1 MSALPI
7 DLATDLDLS
16 RIRAITLDLD
26 DTLWPVWPTIARA
39 EAQLQSWL
47 QQHAPA
53 AHALAGQP
61 GMDGLTPVPQAIVDG
76 TAQAMRVQTGG
87 LGGAFVWPTMLR
99 QLEKQGAG
107 YRT

>member
-1 MSALPI
+1 MRRTQGLLPCGP
-7 DLATDLDLS
+7 S
-16 RIRAITLDLD
+16 
-26 DTLWPVWPTIARA
+26 VA
-39 EAQLQSWL
+39 EALRALYPCATACRIQS
-47 QQHAPA
+47 A
-53 AHALAGQP
+53 ALAGQR

>member
-1 MSALPI
+1 MRPAG
-7 DLATDLDLS
+7 AV
-16 RIRAITLDLD
+16 AQ
-26 DTLWPVWPTIARA
+26 AR
-39 EAQLQSWL
+39 
-47 QQHAPA
+47 
-53 AHALAGQP
+53 
-61 GMDGLTPVPQAIVDG
+61 PVPQAIVDG

>member
-1 MSALPI
+1 
-7 DLATDLDLS
+7 
-16 RIRAITLDLD
+16 
-26 DTLWPVWPTIARA
+26 
-39 EAQLQSWL
+39 
-47 QQHAPA
+47 
-53 AHALAGQP
+53 
-61 GMDGLTPVPQAIVDG
+61 MDGLTPVPQAIVDG